1 MEAALALIALAAA
14 LLARTWRLLASRQPL
29 AHEAQGAPAT
39 LWTPLLATLVLLP
52 WAWALPTLHHMPL
65 QLQWSG
71 ACLVLLTLGWPLAV
85 PVICLIAALSGLVA
99 PAPVEALIANAFWIG
114 VLPATIALWLGALL
128 RRYIG
133 PHVFVYTLGRGFI
146 VTAVSTFGASL
157 LGEWA
162 GADLPNIEPGLVT
175 TAHWMM
181 AWGEAFMTGM
191 FSAIFVAFRPQ
202 WLATWSDNLY
212 LHK

>member
-1 MEAALALIALAAA
+1 MDLAIILPALLMGIVEGLTEFLPISSTGHLILLSDLIGFQGPPGKTFEIVIQLGAILAVIVVYWRDLIAMATGFWTPRSRERYAVVNL
-14 LLARTWRLLASRQPL
+14 LLAFI
-29 AHEAQGAPAT
+29 PAM
-39 LWTPLLATLVLLP
+39 V
-52 WAWALPTLHHMPL
+52 
-65 QLQWSG
+65 
-71 ACLVLLTLGWPLAV
+71 
-85 PVICLIAALSGLVA
+85 
-99 PAPVEALIANAFWIG
+99 
-114 VLPATIALWLGALL
+114 LGALL
-128 RRYIG
+128 RRYVG

-162 GADLPNIEPGLVT
+162 GAELPNIEPTLVT

-191 FSAIFVAFRPQ
+191 LSAIFVAFRPQ